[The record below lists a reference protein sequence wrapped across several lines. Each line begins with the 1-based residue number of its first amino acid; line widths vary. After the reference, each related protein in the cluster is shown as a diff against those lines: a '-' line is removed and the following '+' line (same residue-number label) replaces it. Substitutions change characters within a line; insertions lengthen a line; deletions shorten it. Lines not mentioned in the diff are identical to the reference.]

1 MDLNSIQEKQYQS
14 WDLQDKDAD
23 KVKALLDNS
32 GKYDALEMK
41 EAFADGFQGWW
52 YGTFYHDQ
60 IICAAYITKQFVYLC
75 GRERDAMM
83 NLGKSLGRAQGKRSS
98 STTHSVFGSND
109 MVQAFWQGFQN
120 TGKNVVSDQK
130 LNLYQLTEIAC
141 DQNTA
146 YEAKV
151 AGKKDFALVFDFLGA
166 ALIDELGM
174 DVRRVSKE
182 SHEKYCQQMIA
193 NGLVLLGYHRGKPA
207 FVTCYKETPVGIF
220 IEHPHFPVA
229 MRRPKVM
236 RGIHARIAELLLEK
250 SSSILIYNDIT
261 NEEAKAAYEE
271 VGYELLSVSRL
282 MRLR

>member
-1 MDLNSIQEKQYQS
+1 MDLQSIQEKQYQS

-23 KVKALLDNS
+23 KVKALLENS
-32 GKYDALEMK
+32 GKYEALEMK
-41 EAFADGFQGWW
+41 EAYADGFKGWW
-52 YGTFYHDQ
+52 YGTFYHDL
-60 IICAAYITKQFVYLC
+60 IVCAAYITKQFVYLC

-83 NLGKSLGRAQGKRSS
+83 SLGKSLGRAQGKRSS

-120 TGKNVVSDQK
+120 TGKNIVTDQK
-130 LNLYQLTEIAC
+130 LNLYELTSIAC
-141 DQNTA
+141 DQNSA
-146 YEAKV
+146 YEARI
-151 AGKKDFALVFDFLGA
+151 ATKKDFALVFDFLGA
-166 ALIDELGM
+166 ALIDEFGM
-174 DVRRVSKE
+174 DVRRVSKD
-182 SHEKYCQQMIA
+182 SHEKTCQQLIA
-193 NGLVLLGYHRGKPA
+193 EGTVLLGYHRQKPA

-250 SSSILIYNDIT
+250 SPSILVYNDIA
-261 NEEAKAAYEE
+261 NEDTQAAYDE
-271 VGYELLSVSRL
+271 VGYKLLSVSRL

>member
-1 MDLNSIQEKQYQS
+1 MDLQSIQEKQYQS

-23 KVKALLDNS
+23 KVKALLENS
-32 GKYDALEMK
+32 GKYEALEMK
-41 EAFADGFQGWW
+41 EAYADGFKGWW

-60 IICAAYITKQFVYLC
+60 IVCAAYITKQFVYLC

-83 NLGKSLGRAQGKRSS
+83 SLGKSLGRAQGKRSS

-120 TGKNVVSDQK
+120 TGKNIVTDQK
-130 LNLYQLTEIAC
+130 LNLYELTSIAC
-141 DQNTA
+141 DQNSA
-146 YEAKV
+146 YEARI
-151 AGKKDFALVFDFLGA
+151 ATKKDFALVFDFLGA
-166 ALIDELGM
+166 ALIDEFGM
-174 DVRRVSKE
+174 DVRRVSKD
-182 SHEKYCQQMIA
+182 SHEKTCQQLIA
-193 NGLVLLGYHRGKPA
+193 EGTVLLGYHRQKPA

-250 SSSILIYNDIT
+250 SPSILVYNDIA
-261 NEEAKAAYEE
+261 NEDTQAAYDE
-271 VGYELLSVSRL
+271 VGYKLLSVSRL